1 MKLLK
6 RRLLPLLLPAKD
18 LDGVLELHESCPFS
32 IDVPPSGF
40 DTLCCCLPPC
50 DGFMFL
56 TEPLDLLLDSSQLFL
71 FYDLVFEGFIFCD
84 VPALNKGG

>member
-1 MKLLK
+1 
-6 RRLLPLLLPAKD
+6 
-18 LDGVLELHESCPFS
+18 
-32 IDVPPSGF
+32 
-40 DTLCCCLPPC
+40 
-50 DGFMFL
+50 MFL